1 MLVAALSCCGGLA
14 VAALALAGHFAEAV
28 EPPET
33 AAGFASLKP
42 GMSLEYI
49 EAIYGAAS
57 FQSFE
62 PGVSYGGST
71 QAFPPSKTHLKT
83 TYCLGNTPVELAYSQ
98 EHLLLDWRIGS
109 GMCFSS
115 FQVWS

>member
-1 MLVAALSCCGGLA
+1 MLVAALSCSGGLA
-14 VAALALAGHFAEAV
+14 VAALALAGHLAEAV
-28 EPPET
+28 EPPKT
-33 AAGFASLKP
+33 ASGFASLKP
-42 GMSLEYI
+42 GMPLDYI

-62 PGVSYGGST
+62 PYLSYGGPTHS
-71 QAFPPSKTHLKT
+71 FPPSNTHLKT
-83 TYCLGNTPVELAYSQ
+83 TYCLGSTPVELAYSQ